1 MKVLMISSDRKI
13 FDPDSPVRR
22 RMMEYGAIF
31 EQLHVIVFTKHSQGH
46 TFTEIAPNAWAYPT
60 DSWMKLDYF
69 HDAIRLA
76 REQLVINGEFT
87 PEVVSAQDPFE
98 TGLVGW
104 LIARKFKRKL
114 QLQVHT
120 DFFDSFFLSQ
130 GSLNRVRRL
139 LAGFLLPRAQ
149 CVRVVSERVKEY
161 LEKHYSSLVGRIA
174 VLPIHVDTEYYRD
187 AKPRVDLH
195 KKYPQFSFI
204 LLMVSR
210 LTPEKYYPFALE
222 VFSKIHARYPRAGLI
237 IVGSGPEERRIQQ
250 KARELRISNAVV
262 LEGWQ
267 EDIVSYYKTANLL
280 LHTSRFEGYGMVFV
294 EAAAS
299 GLPMVASDVGV
310 AASVARALPGSG
322 ICPVGDRECFV
333 KQIFDFI
340 ENNERRLYLRLNAS
354 GDVSLGGLL
363 VQSKEEYLVA
373 YANAMK
379 ACFARPETSSKNVS

>member
-13 FDPDSPVRR
+13 FDPDSPVRK
-22 RMMEYGAIF
+22 RMVEYGDIF
-31 EQLHVIVFTKHSQGH
+31 EELHVIVFAKNSQGH
-46 TFTEIAPNAWAYPT
+46 TFTEISKNVWAYPT

-69 HDAIRLA
+69 YDAVRIA

-104 LIARKFKRKL
+104 FIARKYKRKL

-130 GSLNRVRRL
+130 GPLNRVRRL
-139 LAGFLLPRAQ
+139 LARFLLPRAQ
-149 CVRVVSERVKEY
+149 CIRVVSERVKEY
-161 LEKHYSSLVGRIA
+161 LEKHYPSLVERVA
-174 VLPIHVDTEYYRD
+174 VLPIHVDTQYYRD
-187 AKPRVDLH
+187 AKPKIDLH
-195 KKYPQFSFI
+195 KRHPQFSFI

-210 LTPEKYYPFALE
+210 LTAEKYYPFALD
-222 VFSKIHARYPRAGLI
+222 VFSEIRARYPRAGLV
-237 IVGSGPEERRIQQ
+237 IVGSGPEEGAILKR
-250 KARELRISNAVV
+250 ARELHIEKSVV

-267 EDIVSYYKTANLL
+267 DDIVSYYKTANLL

-299 GLPMVASDVGV
+299 GLPMVSSDVGV

-322 ICPVGDRECFV
+322 ICPVGDRACFV

-340 ENNERRLYLRLNAS
+340 ENHERRLYLKLNAS

-363 VQSKEEYLVA
+363 VQSKEAYLAA
-373 YANAMK
+373 YADAMK
-379 ACFARPETSSKNVS
+379 SCFAHPETVSRNVS